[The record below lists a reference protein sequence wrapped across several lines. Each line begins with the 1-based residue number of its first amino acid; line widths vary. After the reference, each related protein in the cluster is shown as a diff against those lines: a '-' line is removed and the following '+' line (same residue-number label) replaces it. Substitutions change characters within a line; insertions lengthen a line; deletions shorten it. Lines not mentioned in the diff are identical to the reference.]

1 MKVVKEEHV
10 KWLKSL
16 KNEVCPEF
24 PSVWHVAVKKYG
36 GDAKYYALCVVKA
49 GVGIRRNGKLYLLAT
64 DEL

>member
-24 PSVWHVAVKKYG
+24 PSVWHVAVNKYG
-36 GDAKYYALCVVKA
+36 GNPQYYSLCMVKA
-49 GVGIRRNGKLYLLAT
+49 GMAIRRGGRLYILA
-64 DEL
+64 E